1 MLTDLLHLFAAS
13 FPPHLFHLHVTA
25 LYLCPGPL
33 FSLTFSSHL
42 FLSPFPTRYEPMTV
56 TPGSHLHS
64 LQTALEVKKIGKAIE
79 THEKL
84 YMYQV
89 SKVSNFEVAP

>member
-1 MLTDLLHLFAAS
+1 
-13 FPPHLFHLHVTA
+13 
-25 LYLCPGPL
+25 
-33 FSLTFSSHL
+33 
-42 FLSPFPTRYEPMTV
+42 MTV